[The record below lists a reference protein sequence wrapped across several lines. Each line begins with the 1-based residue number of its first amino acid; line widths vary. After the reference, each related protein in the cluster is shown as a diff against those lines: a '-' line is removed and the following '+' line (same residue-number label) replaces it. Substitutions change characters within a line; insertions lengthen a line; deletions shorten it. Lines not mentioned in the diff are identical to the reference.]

1 VNRMSELRSS
11 LSRHQPRQPAEP
23 DQLRRMRAA
32 AWHGQGVVVIRPQDV
47 EDDWIRQ
54 AIVNEADR
62 LYGKR
67 KKEP

>member
-1 VNRMSELRSS
+1 MSEPRSS
-11 LSRHQPRQPAEP
+11 LSRRRPGPRLETE
-23 DQLRRMRAA
+23 QLRRLRAA
-32 AWHGQGVVVIRPQDV
+32 AWHGQGVVVIRPEEV

-67 KKEP
+67 KAEM

>member
-1 VNRMSELRSS
+1 MSEPRSS
-11 LSRHQPRQPAEP
+11 LSGRQLRPPMETE
-23 DQLRRMRAA
+23 QLRRMRAA
-32 AWHGQGVVVIRPQDV
+32 AWHGQGVVVIRPEEV

-67 KKEP
+67 NREA

>member
-1 VNRMSELRSS
+1 MTKMSDLRSS
-11 LSRHQPRQPAEP
+11 LSRHQPRRPAEP

-32 AWHGQGVVVIRPQDV
+32 AWLGQGVVVIRPEDV

-54 AIVNEADR
+54 AIMNEADR

-67 KKEP
+67 QKEA

>member
-1 VNRMSELRSS
+1 MSEPRSS
-11 LSRHQPRQPAEP
+11 LSRRQPRPPTEIE
-23 DQLRRMRAA
+23 QLRRMRAA
-32 AWHGQGVVVIRPQDV
+32 AWHGQGVVVIRPEEV

-67 KKEP
+67 NREP

>member
-1 VNRMSELRSS
+1 MSEPRSS
-11 LSRHQPRQPAEP
+11 LSRRQPRPPLETE
-23 DQLRRMRAA
+23 QLRRMRAA
-32 AWHGQGVVVIRPQDV
+32 AWHGQGVVVIRPEEV

-67 KKEP
+67 TKEP

>member
-1 VNRMSELRSS
+1 MSEPRSS
-11 LSRHQPRQPAEP
+11 LARRQLRRALAAE
-23 DQLRRMRAA
+23 QLRRMRAE
-32 AWHGQGVVVIRPQDV
+32 AWHGQGVAVIRPEEV

-67 KKEP
+67 KTEP

>member
-1 VNRMSELRSS
+1 MSELRSS
-11 LSRHQPRQPAEP
+11 LAWRQLRRPLEAER
-23 DQLRRMRAA
+23 LRRMRAE
-32 AWHGQGVVVIRPQDV
+32 AWQGQGVVVLRPEDV

-67 KKEP
+67 KMEP

>member
-1 VNRMSELRSS
+1 MSELRSS
-11 LSRHQPRQPAEP
+11 LSRRQPRPPMEAE
-23 DQLRRMRAA
+23 QLRRMRAE
-32 AWHGQGVVVIRPQDV
+32 AWQGQGIVVIRPEDV

-67 KKEP
+67 KP

>member
-1 VNRMSELRSS
+1 MSDLRSS
-11 LSRHQPRQPAEP
+11 LSRRQPRPPTETER
-23 DQLRRMRAA
+23 LRRMRAA
-32 AWHGQGVVVIRPQDV
+32 AWQGQGVVVIRPEDV

-67 KKEP
+67 KP